1 MGIKEDA
8 IQEMMD
14 SKMRESAG
22 RAYDKAMPKPDTTFG
37 KLDDL
42 VYRPKNGKMVD
53 PRPLDDLV
61 DRQERDPTTLAPKK
75 KPRLTNL
82 KAGGSVSSASKRADG
97 IATKGKTK
105 GRMIAMCGGG
115 KM

>member
-14 SKMRESAG
+14 AKARTAAG
-22 RAYDKAMPKPDTTFG
+22 KAYDKAMPQPDTTFG

-53 PRPLDDLV
+53 PKPLDDLV
-61 DRQERDPTTLAPKK
+61 DRQERDYNTLAPKK

-82 KAGGSVSSASKRADG
+82 KVGGSISSASKRADG
-97 IATKGKTK
+97 CCIKGKT
-105 GRMIAMCGGG
+105 RG
-115 KM
+115 KMV